1 MLSLRFAIFAC
12 LAGVCLWG
20 LFSLLEN
27 LRAPELLRSPK
38 AVVVKGC
45 DPIETQEAEVTCPQL
60 FCEKAVLDAKLVP
73 LRSRFEITTQRRSDQ
88 RHLIGALARVEG
100 SDPPLQIACVIENSK
115 VLAARLVQKEEL
127 DTLAAQSDGWSL

>member
-27 LRAPELLRSPK
+27 LRAPALLRSPK

-88 RHLIGALARVEG
+88 RHLIGALARAEG
-100 SDPPLQIACVIENSK
+100 SDPPLQIACIVENNK
-115 VLAARLVQKEEL
+115 VLAARLVQKQEL